1 MIQFGAELEG
11 VGKSLQDMIERIDH
25 LGRQDVPDELVFWQT
40 EDMRRQRPNTETPN
54 DKTAQTMIWQKSNVA
69 RTKKGRRRRRRK
81 VRRLKPYDPTRAD
94 KKPRKAR
101 RSRGSPLPRIGGV
114 LRIELFTEL
123 MERMGKL
130 MREKLK
136 W

>member
-11 VGKSLQDMIERIDH
+11 VGKSLKDMIEKVEQ
-25 LGRQDVPDELVFWQT
+25 LGKQDVPDELVFWQT
-40 EDMRRQRPNTETPN
+40 EDMRRQRPNTETPD

-69 RTKKGRRRRRRK
+69 RTKKGRRRRRK
-81 VRRLKPYDPTRAD
+81 VRRLKPYNPVRAD
-94 KKPRKAR
+94 KKPRRAR

-114 LRIELFTEL
+114 LRVELFTEL
-123 MERMGKL
+123 SERMRKL
-130 MREKLK
+130 MQEKLK